1 MLTEVIYT
9 LKPPTIPEILGAVLK
24 ENRVSEDWYY
34 QNLHTK
40 QPLIIAIKGYVSYIA
55 YAYGYSRRSIGSYI
69 GSDSGS
75 SVPYYAG
82 KVKLWTQIYES
93 DNHSMKAIV
102 SELVKLESISVE
114 IKYDSPRK
122 IISPCP
128 VVPSTNLKVYIKD
141 ITGGSNW
148 PLRPL
153 YQAFEMPKDYV
164 LVNIY
169 DGFYQLT
176 HMSDL

>member
-9 LKPPTIPEILGAVLK
+9 LKPPTLSDILGAVLK
-24 ENRVSEDWYY
+24 ENMVSEDWYY

-40 QPLIIAIKGYVSYIA
+40 QPLIVAIKGYVSYIA
-55 YAYGYSRRSIGSYI
+55 YAYGYSRRNIGPYI
-69 GSDSGS
+69 GSDNGS

-82 KVKLWTQIYES
+82 KVKLWIQIYEA
-93 DNHSMKAIV
+93 DNYSMKVIV
-102 SELVKLESISVE
+102 TELVRLESISVE

-141 ITGGSNW
+141 IKGGSNW
-148 PLRPL
+148 PLRHL

-169 DGFYQLT
+169 DGFYQLV
-176 HMSDL
+176 HKSDL

>member
-9 LKPPTIPEILGAVLK
+9 LKPPTIPEILGVVLK

-82 KVKLWTQIYES
+82 KVKLWTQIYEA

-102 SELVKLESISVE
+102 TELVKLESLSVE
-114 IKYDSPRK
+114 TKYDSPNK
-122 IISPCP
+122 IISPYP
-128 VVPSTNLKVYIKD
+128 VIPSTNIKVYIKD

-169 DGFYQLT
+169 DGFYQLV
-176 HMSDL
+176 HKSDL